1 MLDFNASMISFQ
13 EQGRL
18 RSPAREWAA
27 RIGLMFASLL
37 FAVLLAEGLSRIFAP
52 ISDLRENIALD
63 GTRIRDFLTPG
74 SVYRQ
79 VSNEYDALTTITEK
93 GHRVPVVE
101 GNPDI
106 VFIGDSFTFGY
117 GLSDEQT
124 FVSLY
129 CRRQR
134 LTCANLGQPGSG
146 TLRQVERL
154 EQFLKDWSWQPREV
168 RLFVFAMSGSFSA
181 GNDFVDNYDRERR
194 MQVAAASGGAPTE
207 LPQAEAAGVAERII
221 GMQSFLLRHSNL
233 MRLLKFYAGPLVK
246 SLIVAEP
253 GEQRMAIALDAT
265 RNALARLDA
274 LSRERGFEY
283 SIYLIVPVN
292 DILRGT
298 QDQTFAML
306 NGVSPK
312 PAIATAQLYVES
324 PAQYYYAF
332 DGHLNPEG
340 NRLMADFLVSRDPA
354 EGH

>member
-1 MLDFNASMISFQ
+1 MELKQ

-27 RIGLMFASLL
+27 RIGLMLASMLL
-37 FAVLLAEGLSRIFAP
+37 AVLLAEGLSRIFAP

-63 GTRIRDFLTPG
+63 GTPIRDFLAPG

-79 VSNEYDALTTITEK
+79 VSNEYDALTTITDK
-93 GHRVPVVE
+93 GHRVPAVE

-117 GLSDEQT
+117 GLSDDQT
-124 FVSLY
+124 FVSIY

-134 LTCANLGQPGSG
+134 LSCANLGQPGSG

-154 EQFLKDWSWQPREV
+154 EKFLRDWNWQPREV
-168 RLFVFAMSGSFSA
+168 RLFVFAMSGSFSS

-194 MQVAAASGGAPTE
+194 MRAMAASGGAPAE
-207 LPQAEAAGVAERII
+207 VPQAEAAGVAERII

-265 RNALARLDA
+265 RDALARLDA

-283 SIYLIVPVN
+283 SIYLIVPAN

-298 QDQTFAML
+298 QDQTLAML
-306 NGVSPK
+306 DGVAPK
-312 PAIATAQLYVES
+312 PAIATAQLYIES
-324 PAQYYYAF
+324 PARYYYAF

-340 NRLMADFLVSRDPA
+340 NRLLADFLVARDGE
-354 EGH
+354 EGD